1 MDNKEKLNKPE
12 NNEEFIIPEFEDYQS
27 KKKPDV
33 DEVIKKLNERIT
45 ALEAEENTL
54 EEIKEI
60 LEKHNLKY
68 LCDPDL
74 NAVEI
79 MFDERPFRV
88 QIILNE
94 YRLELKLIFPFA
106 AQRAS
111 LAMIALFM
119 INFNKDKAFACM
131 HLNPDNGEMS
141 MKYSY
146 FISKTAGLGSLIII
160 GKEVNDPDIYCILIP
175 ILTICWIIAMVVCD
189 VSEEEN
195 PIYLFVV
202 AAIQYFAVEY
212 LGIGVFA
219 ILLMLMQT
227 ISVFTRQNKNADEIL
242 LMVFTF
248 IGALYL
254 KVKDFHYIEV
264 TDNNILIGTSTIGL
278 MSRHTW
284 SIIIYILLA
293 LSIVLLSILS
303 YITFRKNEKY
313 IRAQIVFTAG
323 IGFILMVLYDIFINT
338 RGYIFDYTTDN
349 VMIRNGVISC
359 MLARGM
365 MMLFAFI
372 VLRIQYNSEPELSE
386 IVIYDEID
394 LATQIYDEKAELL
407 KKEYTNRIR
416 LYRKSVENILKEK
429 EKTEEEKE

>member
-146 FISKTAGLGSLIII
+146 FISKTAGL
-160 GKEVNDPDIYCILIP
+160 
-175 ILTICWIIAMVVCD
+175 D
-189 VSEEEN
+189 V
-195 PIYLFVV
+195 
-202 AAIQYFAVEY
+202 
-212 LGIGVFA
+212 
-219 ILLMLMQT
+219 
-227 ISVFTRQNKNADEIL
+227 D
-242 LMVFTF
+242 
-248 IGALYL
+248 
-254 KVKDFHYIEV
+254 DFWVYM
-264 TDNNILIGTSTIGL
+264 T
-278 MSRHTW
+278 
-284 SIIIYILLA
+284 SIIIVSICREFNINEEWLRTGNGEMMSPVSKDEEISKLLGEVIRTNE
-293 LSIVLLSILS
+293 SD
-303 YITFRKNEKY
+303 FR
-313 IRAQIVFTAG
+313 RR
-323 IGFILMVLYDIFINT
+323 L
-338 RGYIFDYTTDN
+338 
-349 VMIRNGVISC
+349 ISA
-359 MLARGM
+359 LARLDDKGW
-365 MMLFAFI
+365 
-372 VLRIQYNSEPELSE
+372 NELE
-386 IVIYDEID
+386 KLID
-394 LATQIYDEKAELL
+394 LI
-407 KKEYTNRIR
+407 
-416 LYRKSVENILKEK
+416 SENK
-429 EKTEEEKE
+429 